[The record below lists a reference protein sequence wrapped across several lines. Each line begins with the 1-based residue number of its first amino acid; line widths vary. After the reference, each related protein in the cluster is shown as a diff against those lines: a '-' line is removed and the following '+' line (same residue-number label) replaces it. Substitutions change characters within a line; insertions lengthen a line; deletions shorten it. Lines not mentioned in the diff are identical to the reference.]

1 MRSYVKLELLRSVRN
16 TTSLIML
23 TVFPLVLYLVWT
35 KVLRVVPA
43 GPQQVDFAAYTMVSM
58 AVYGA
63 MGGAL
68 FIGGAIAM
76 ERSKG
81 WLRQLAV
88 TPLPAHGYIS
98 AKLIAGATG
107 VLPSIFAVLAGGALI
122 SGVRLPPG
130 TWPALVVLIWVGVVP
145 FAALGVAFGYTM
157 NGQAANLAMIGVFFG
172 LSVLGGLWLPVQLM
186 PEFMRTLAEY
196 SPAYQAGSLGWRALA
211 GDWPTVRSLVVLAG
225 WTLLFS
231 GLAAWRYRRAL

>member
-1 MRSYVKLELLRSVRN
+1 MGSYLRLELRRAARN
-16 TTSLIML
+16 PAGLIIL
-23 TVFPLVLYLVWT
+23 TAFPLALYLLWT
-35 KVLRVVPA
+35 KVLRIVPE
-43 GPQQVDFAAYTMVSM
+43 GPQQVDFAAYSMVSM
-58 AVYGA
+58 ALYGA

-98 AKLIAGATG
+98 AKLLAGAAG
-107 VLPSIFAVLAGGALI
+107 VLPSILVVLAAGGLL
-122 SGVRLPPG
+122 SGVRLPPA
-130 TWPALVVLIWVGVVP
+130 TWPVLVALIWAGVMP
-145 FAALGVAFGYTM
+145 FAALGIAFGYTM
-157 NGQAANLAMIGVFFG
+157 SGQAANLAMIGVYFG
-172 LSVLGGLWLPVQLM
+172 LSVLGGLWLPVRLM
-186 PEFMRTLAEY
+186 PEFVRTLAEY

-211 GDWPTVRSLVVLAG
+211 GDWPTGRSLIVLAA
-225 WTLLFS
+225 WTLLFT